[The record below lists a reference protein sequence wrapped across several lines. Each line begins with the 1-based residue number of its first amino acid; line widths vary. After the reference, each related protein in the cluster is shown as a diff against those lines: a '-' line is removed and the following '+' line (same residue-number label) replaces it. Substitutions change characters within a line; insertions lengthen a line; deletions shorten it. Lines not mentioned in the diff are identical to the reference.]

1 MSTKDFN
8 RGVETQ
14 ARSHY
19 AFMRKQGEATAELG
33 KRIVKKIDQLGN
45 IVDVLINELSQQE
58 MENVFGICSS
68 LDIGVLDSSEQIKLL
83 SYLKAMTTRRG
94 QTSQQQLDYF
104 FAVKRYL
111 NVGNVSDTIDFNAVS
126 ELDIPISEIK
136 AFLECV
142 CEFLFLKTGNKDFL
156 ETFREEIDCFG
167 FNDKIIAE
175 IVSTIEKTYEF
186 FGIQGIIEH
195 YSLEPIKRED
205 ATEEKLS
212 IPFFEKAFAIIYDG
226 KEKHHGE
233 YAEMLKATIEERLK
247 EIGVD
252 KPQIRIE
259 DENKLEASI
268 RTLEETRHL
277 IFVGKPKLAKD
288 LLSVVKR
295 NWEFNKF
302 GIKFGT
308 SGEKTIIVAE
318 ELNKKERKAF
328 GEYVK
333 QNANRWEK
341 DVNEAVKNTETVL
354 SHAFAKKEEEGDL
367 GATIFANVMI
377 STIGSPL
384 LLFAGAVDLFTHSG
398 CKAELL
404 KLQYFIAID
413 SFISSKIDPFLKN
426 RKITQS

>member
-1 MSTKDFN
+1 MSVNDFN
-8 RGVETQ
+8 RGIETQ
-14 ARSHY
+14 ARAHY

-33 KRIVKKIDQLGN
+33 KRIIKKIDQLGN
-45 IVDVLINELSQQE
+45 VVDVLIDELNQQE
-58 MENVFGICSS
+58 MERVFGICTS
-68 LDIGVLDSSEQIKLL
+68 LDIGVLDSSDQIKLL
-83 SYLKAMTTRRG
+83 SYLKAMTTRCG
-94 QTSQQQLDYF
+94 QTTQQQLDYF

-111 NVGNVSDTIDFNAVS
+111 NIGNVSDIIDFNAVS
-126 ELDIPISEIK
+126 ELDLSRSELK

-142 CEFLFLKTGNKDFL
+142 CEFLFLKTGTKDFL
-156 ETFREEIDCFG
+156 KTFTEEIECFG
-167 FNDKIIAE
+167 FNDKIINE

-186 FGIQGIIEH
+186 FGVQGIIEH
-195 YSLEPIKRED
+195 YSLEPINRGKPE
-205 ATEEKLS
+205 EEKLRV
-212 IPFFEKAFAIIYDG
+212 PFFEKAFAIIYDG

-233 YAEMLKATIEERLK
+233 YAEMLKATIEERLDA
-247 EIGVD
+247 IGVD

-259 DENKLEASI
+259 DENKPEANI

-288 LLSVVKR
+288 LFSVVKR

-367 GATIFANVMI
+367 GATIFANIMI

-384 LLFAGAVDLFTHSG
+384 LLFAGAVDLLTHSG
-398 CKAELL
+398 AKAELL

-413 SFISSKIDPFLKN
+413 SFISSKIN
-426 RKITQS
+426 